1 MFMRAVLSEEA
12 KVGLLL
18 FDEPSAALD
27 PAAEH
32 GMFVPVARPIS
43 PGGLMQTTDLFT
55 RIRKLRGEKTMIF
68 SSHRFGQLTKPADL
82 ILYVSFGFFHR
93 FGEIDEATLLHRYMN
108 DSKVLE
114 CGTHDQLMVKGGK
127 YAELWNLQAQAFL

>member
-12 KVGLLL
+12 RVGLLL

-27 PAAEH
+27 PTAEH
-32 GMFVPVARPIS
+32 GTPRSVVFAPLGVINHLT
-43 PGGLMQTTDLFT
+43 GHQLDLFT

-82 ILYVSFGFFHR
+82 IMYVARALDCTWTQAEKLCRH
-93 FGEIDEATLLHRYMN
+93 L
-108 DSKVLE
+108 
-114 CGTHDQLMVKGGK
+114 GTWMIRESWN
-127 YAELWNLQAQAFL
+127 AERITS

>member
-32 GMFVPVARPIS
+32 GMSVSDASNPSGANV
-43 PGGLMQTTDLFT
+43 TTDLFT

-82 ILYVSFGFFHR
+82 ILYVTLRFIEAGF
-93 FGEIDEATLLHRYMN
+93 DEATPLFRYMN

-114 CGTHDQLMVKGGK
+114 CGTHHQLMAGGGK

>member
-32 GMFVPVARPIS
+32 GTPVSITPSILLGPDVNDRLVYPDTKAEGRENDDLFVPSVRAAHQTCRPYSVREVWRFIHTW
-43 PGGLMQTTDLFT
+43 GDLT
-55 RIRKLRGEKTMIF
+55 RP
-68 SSHRFGQLTKPADL
+68 SHC
-82 ILYVSFGFFHR
+82 I
-93 FGEIDEATLLHRYMN
+93 
-108 DSKVLE
+108 
-114 CGTHDQLMVKGGK
+114 GT
-127 YAELWNLQAQAFL
+127 